1 MLRYATIPALAA
13 AVLIAGC
20 GSSNTSSGSNGSGAS
35 AQSSGLAFAECMRSH
50 GVPNFPDPTAGSGG
64 GVQIQA
70 SQRAGSGQTMTVN
83 GVPVSAPAFQ
93 SASQACNAKLPHGG
107 KGPPGG
113 ITAIRAK
120 ALKMAQCMR
129 SHGVPNFPDSPY
141 GQKQLLSSSSG
152 QAPAIQSAQ
161 TACRHLLPHGGQSQ
175 SQSQSPAHSQAQ
187 AAALLAFARCLRSHR
202 FPHFPD
208 PTSSGQVTHEM
219 LATAG
224 INLHQPAFL
233 QAAEDCVGVTH
244 GLLTKAA
251 VARFVAGQ

>member
-1 MLRYATIPALAA
+1 MLRYATIPVLAA
-13 AVLIAGC
+13 AALIAGC

-50 GVPNFPDPTAGSGG
+50 GVPNFPDPSASSGG

-93 SASQACNAKLPHGG
+93 SASQACNSKLPHGG

-129 SHGVPNFPDSPY
+129 SHGVPNFPDPQVTGGPGGSVGIKLGGP
-141 GQKQLLSSSSG
+141 GSG
-152 QAPAIQSAQ
+152 IDPNAPAFKSAQ
-161 TACRHLLPHGGQSQ
+161 QECGSIVGGPFAHQF
-175 SQSQSPAHSQAQ
+175 PA
-187 AAALLAFARCLRSHR
+187 
-202 FPHFPD
+202 P
-208 PTSSGQVTHEM
+208 G
-219 LATAG
+219 
-224 INLHQPAFL
+224 
-233 QAAEDCVGVTH
+233 
-244 GLLTKAA
+244 
-251 VARFVAGQ
+251 